1 MEYEVKKGDGWYR
14 IAKNLGV
21 NVNDLLQANN
31 AKLDTMLQPGQKLKT
46 SKVAEQPSMT
56 NQWQVVAG
64 QNDAAANWVK
74 QRVDTTMN
82 NINQALAE
90 QKANENEI
98 QRKASIGT
106 KGVVQQQ
113 AKADTIRL
121 QQALLKEGYDLGR
134 WGADGNWGRATD
146 VAIAQA
152 EKDGWTVDGH
162 KLVKKP
168 KQQTVKTEST
178 PQIFGAA
185 GPEYAVMALGQ
196 HYKNSPNVGTTDPM
210 IALGKAKAYGWL
222 GIDQN
227 YEYPQEHIGVLSD
240 QNQYIFDNW
249 ESAMDYN
256 YGSTANRL
264 AEWQKKF
271 DEAKLAND
279 QKKMAEYQ
287 KEIDDH
293 NKSMKSILAN
303 KTKYKKAG
311 GLKEYLIA
319 NPNEK
324 VIIGGNF
331 RFYKDGNKSRFP
343 EGTPTGYASFDK
355 HPNYVGWARNAPLG
369 QVETIYG
376 NNVHSWVYNPETN
389 QIETASSDE
398 YNFNSVG
405 SEFSSK
411 IGQLRS
417 AVGEDEDLAKTRIK
431 YRSALKPIK
440 LDGSTN
446 YLTTPEEFGLPREN
460 TEYENTLLDLGL
472 RNYLKNRQQN

>member
-1 MEYEVKKGDGWYR
+1 MGYEVKKGDGWYK
-14 IAKNLGV
+14 IAKSLGV
-21 NVNDLLQANN
+21 NVNDLLKANN
-31 AKLDTMLQPGQKLKT
+31 ANIDTMLHPGQKLNITKQEET
-46 SKVAEQPSMT
+46 PGIT
-56 NQWQVVAG
+56 NNWQSIAG
-64 QNDAAANWVK
+64 QNNAISNWAQ
-74 QRVDTTMN
+74 QRVNDSVNTV
-82 NINQALAE
+82 NQGIAQKEAE
-90 QKANENEI
+90 EQEI
-98 QRKASIGT
+98 QRKASQGT
-106 KGVVQQQ
+106 KGFVQQQ
-113 AKADTIRL
+113 AKANTIRL
-121 QQALLKEGYDLGR
+121 QQALLKEGYNLGR
-134 WGADGNWGRATD
+134 WGADGNWGNATD
-146 VAIAQA
+146 AAIAQA
-152 EKDGWTVDGH
+152 EKDGWVVNGH
-162 KLVKKP
+162 RLVKKP
-168 KQQTVKTEST
+168 KPQAVKTNST

-196 HYKNSPNVGTTDPM
+196 HYKNARNVGTTDPM
-210 IALGKAKAYGWL
+210 VALGKAKAYGWL

-271 DEAKLAND
+271 NEAKLAND
-279 QKKMAEYQ
+279 QAKMSEYQ

-303 KTKYKKAG
+303 KAKYKKAG

-324 VIIGGNF
+324 VVIGGNF

-343 EGTPTGYASFDK
+343 EGTPTGYASFDR

-417 AVGEDEDLAKTRIK
+417 AVGEDEDLAKTKIK

-472 RNYLKNRQQN
+472 RNYLNNRQ